1 MTAFPGRMFELEVTA
16 DDIGEVCLRIH
27 GDLDWDSADDLTE
40 AARRCLEADR
50 TPRLLRLD
58 CGKVTQCDSMGLA
71 ALLVIHRL
79 AAAAGT
85 PLRLDHR
92 PEALERLLE
101 LTGTLDHFTG
111 AEGTTAVAQAP
122 GEPDAPGAAGTPP
135 PAPSP

>member
-1 MTAFPGRMFELEVTA
+1 MTAFPGRTFELEVTPA
-16 DDIGEVCLRIH
+16 DSGEVCLRIH

-40 AARRCLEADR
+40 AARLCLEVGR

-71 ALLVIHRL
+71 ALLMIHRL

-85 PLRLDHR
+85 ALRLDHR

-101 LTGTLDHFTG
+101 LTGTLDHLTG
-111 AEGTTAVAQAP
+111 ADTTAVARAP
-122 GEPDAPGAAGTPP
+122 GEPDAQGTAGTPP
-135 PAPSP
+135 LAPPP